1 MEKDDGNIRQGA
13 KNSPPERAKKG
24 FLSSHFGD
32 PEGDEVFGTD
42 NDYETEVDQ
51 LEDVKQ
57 RANQSLW
64 YAAVFALLMIFLYV
78 FF

>member
-1 MEKDDGNIRQGA
+1 M
-13 KNSPPERAKKG
+13 
-24 FLSSHFGD
+24 SSRFGD

-42 NDYETEVDQ
+42 NDYETEMDQ

-64 YAAVFALLMIFLYV
+64 YAAAFAVVLMFLYV

>member
-1 MEKDDGNIRQGA
+1 MKKDETKLPSNVGGD
-13 KNSPPERAKKG
+13 SPSRAKKG

-57 RANQSLW
+57 RADQSLW